1 MSRATTLAAAVSLLA
16 ASTAAGFACSGS
28 PGADTTGATSGG
40 TCAVN
45 DDDAIRLALEP
56 TCKACH
62 DVGSNLPIFASL
74 DAFENLLVYDPSLV
88 VPGKPDASKLVA
100 LLEGTATGTYTQM
113 PLTGDPFAKLAAA
126 GKTSVTVDAIKAWIT
141 TITAP
146 DPSKVG
152 AHPDS
157 PTTRR
162 LRVVEL
168 VAALQRTLG
177 FAEVGATDASGG
189 KPAAL
194 WVRDPDALG
203 DINYANIGATRTWAV
218 LGGGDSL
225 ARVTDDKDWSPSA
238 LRTVAEMSLEWC
250 TDAVA
255 RGDDAIFHD
264 ASPTDTSM
272 AAPDKIRANIATL
285 HLRLLGE
292 PAASADVDAYYKGVF
307 LPAEPRGAAVA
318 WTEVC
323 AALVRDPRFLTF

>member
-1 MSRATTLAAAVSLLA
+1 MSRTTTLAAALALLA
-16 ASTAAGFACSGS
+16 ASTAAGFACSGAHDA
-28 PGADTTGATSGG
+28 GTGAGSTGD

-45 DDDAIRLALEP
+45 DDDAIRLALQP
-56 TCKACH
+56 SCQACH
-62 DVGSNLPIFASL
+62 DQGSNLPIFASL

-88 VPGKPDASKLVA
+88 VPGKPEESKLIA

-113 PLTGDPFAKLAAA
+113 PLTGEPFAQLAGA
-126 GKTSVTVDAIKAWIT
+126 GKTQIDVSAIKDWI
-141 TITAP
+141 AGLSPP
-146 DPSKVG
+146 DPSRVA

-177 FAEVGATDASGG
+177 YKEVGATDAAAGQ
-189 KPAAL
+189 PAAL

-203 DINYANIGATRTWAV
+203 GIGSNNINATRTWAV
-218 LGGGDSL
+218 LGGGTSL
-225 ARVTDDKDWSPSA
+225 GRVKDDPTLSPSA
-238 LRTVAEMSLEWC
+238 LRTVTEMSLEWC

-255 RGDDAIFHD
+255 RGDQALFRDA
-264 ASPTDTSM
+264 APTDTSM

-292 PAASADVDAYYKGVF
+292 PAAKADVDAYYEGVF